1 VTDDKPVVSQPATAP
16 SAPSEKMVDR
26 PARSVAETKTVSA
39 IPPPTKADVA
49 KTNVAK
55 PNLALVTPKNQFSAT
70 TLLIAGLALL
80 LVACL
85 LAWMLVRRTRSATQ
99 PSLISQS
106 MDPPRK

>member
-1 VTDDKPVVSQPATAP
+1 
-16 SAPSEKMVDR
+16 
-26 PARSVAETKTVSA
+26 
-39 IPPPTKADVA
+39 
-49 KTNVAK
+49 VAK